1 MKDRIKKII
10 DYKGISAGE
19 LAEITGVQRSNISHI
34 FNGRNK
40 PGAQFIENFLNA
52 FPEINARWLLTGNG
66 SMLTENSDVTES
78 GRQPVT
84 EVKSEPEVYYGM
96 GHDIKQN
103 DKSLKNAKEVQ
114 KLILLNSDGT
124 FKIYVADKYT

>member
-1 MKDRIKKII
+1 MRDRIKKII

-52 FPEINARWLLTGNG
+52 FPEVNARWLLTGEG
-66 SMLTENSDVTES
+66 SMLNENNDIISS

-84 EVKSEPEVYYGM
+84 EVKSEPDIYYGT
-96 GHDIKQN
+96 GHSVKQN
-103 DKSLKNAKEVQ
+103 DKSQKNKKEVQ

-124 FKIYVADKYT
+124 FTIYSAD

>member
-1 MKDRIKKII
+1 MKDRIKKFI

-52 FPEINARWLLTGNG
+52 FPEVNARWLLTGNG
-66 SMLTENSDVTES
+66 SMLHENSGDNLS
-78 GRQPVT
+78 GSRPAG
-84 EVKSEPEVYYGM
+84 EVKSEPDIQYG
-96 GHDIKQN
+96 IKHAN
-103 DKSLKNAKEVQ
+103 DDKEKKEVQ

-124 FKIYVADKYT
+124 FVVYTAENTNVK